1 MLQHPA
7 AEGYLSSCRHAC
19 FRLNAG
25 FPCSSPPRRN
35 PKHHLA
41 PPNHTLHPSFCL
53 IPPTHHHRKVPTPVK
68 PDKQL
73 FLGRLCVP
81 GRPVPPLLAELM
93 PQRLLQSAM
102 EAAGEQP
109 LERQHHQQQQ
119 QEQEQQ
125 HSEQPAQQ
133 QLFGSIASM
142 GNGSTAPPAAAAVA
156 DGALGR
162 LQDGAADAPTAGGVQ
177 AQDQQ
182 QNRQQLD
189 RRPGVKRL
197 SSSGNWVLD
206 THSGLQPAA
215 PKKPKVVAGQQF
227 GSNSSSVPYKGQLA
241 NVSAVLY
248 HVGMGHGCG
257 VGPHGCLRFMQLRPV
272 QLCSHSSCHR

>member
-1 MLQHPA
+1 M
-7 AEGYLSSCRHAC
+7 
-19 FRLNAG
+19 
-25 FPCSSPPRRN
+25 
-35 PKHHLA
+35 
-41 PPNHTLHPSFCL
+41 
-53 IPPTHHHRKVPTPVK
+53 PTPVK

-109 LERQHHQQQQ
+109 LERRQQQQ
-119 QEQEQQ
+119 QEHDQQ
-125 HSEQPAQQ
+125 HLEQPAQQ

-156 DGALGR
+156 DRALGR
-162 LQDGAADAPTAGGVQ
+162 LLQDRAADAPTAGVVQ
-177 AQDQQ
+177 GQDQQ
-182 QNRQQLD
+182 QNRQQAQQQQQLD

-197 SSSGNWVLD
+197 GSSGNWVLD

-227 GSNSSSVPYKGQLA
+227 GSNSSSVPYKGSLA
-241 NVSAVLY
+241 NVSGVL
-248 HVGMGHGCG
+248 HRRGMESGCG
-257 VGPHGCLRFMQLRPV
+257 FDPHGFWRFMQLQPV
-272 QLCSHSSCHR
+272 QLCSQAQHLPQVACLR